1 VSAETALPP
10 SSEVYPWRQL
20 VGRHPNLLS
29 EPRVQWA
36 LRNRRK
42 NGLQAADAVFDS
54 PCGELLI
61 HEPAFLTW
69 FLGLAGRAKPRCK
82 RRLTTG
88 RRRSLPL

>member
-1 VSAETALPP
+1 VSVESALPP

-36 LRNRRK
+36 LRNRRR
-42 NGLQAADAVFDS
+42 NGLQAAHAVFDS

-69 FLGLAGRAKPRCK
+69 FLGLAGRAKPRST
-82 RRLTTG
+82 RRSAAC
-88 RRRSLPL
+88 RRRSPAL